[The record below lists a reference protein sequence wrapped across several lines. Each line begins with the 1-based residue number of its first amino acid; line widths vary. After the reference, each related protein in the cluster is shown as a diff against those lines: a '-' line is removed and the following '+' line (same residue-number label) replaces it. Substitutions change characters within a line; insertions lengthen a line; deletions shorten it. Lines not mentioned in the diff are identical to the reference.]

1 MTALQILR
9 QEKRELLAD
18 MKEAGIKRISCNNRI
33 DGQTFRCNSKLA
45 QLTRAIEIVKMK
57 G

>member
-1 MTALQILR
+1 MTTLQILR

-18 MKEAGIKRISCNNRI
+18 MKEAGIKRVSCNNRL
-33 DGQTFRCNSKLA
+33 DDQTFRCNLELA
-45 QLTRAIEIVKMK
+45 QLTRAIEIVKKK